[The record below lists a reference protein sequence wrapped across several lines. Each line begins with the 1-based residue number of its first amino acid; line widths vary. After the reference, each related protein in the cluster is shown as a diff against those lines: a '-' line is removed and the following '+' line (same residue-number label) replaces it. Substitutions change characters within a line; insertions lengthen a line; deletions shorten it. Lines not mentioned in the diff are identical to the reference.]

1 MTASALFLAALGV
14 AASFAP
20 QEILTAV
27 GAQPTG
33 VVPLFIQIAGALCLG
48 FAILNWTASGSA
60 IGGIYNR
67 PVALGNFFHYFVVS
81 LALVKAV
88 LAGPRS
94 AWLIAGA
101 VIYTLFALAF
111 RLAGVLLLAGSAE
124 VALPRNRPGHG
135 RLVSGIVRLSN
146 GNSSLSAKFYSQFQM
161 KPFAFD
167 DELSQIKRRS
177 VHLLS

>member
-1 MTASALFLAALGV
+1 MTASALFLAGLGV

-27 GAQPTG
+27 GAQSTGPSTG

-67 PVALGNFFHYFVVS
+67 PVALGNFFHYFVVA

-88 LAGPRS
+88 LAGPRP

-111 RLAGVLLLAGSAE
+111 VWLVFFFS
-124 VALPRNRPGHG
+124 PGA
-135 RLVSGIVRLSN
+135 R
-146 GNSSLSAKFYSQFQM
+146 KT
-161 KPFAFD
+161 
-167 DELSQIKRRS
+167 
-177 VHLLS
+177 